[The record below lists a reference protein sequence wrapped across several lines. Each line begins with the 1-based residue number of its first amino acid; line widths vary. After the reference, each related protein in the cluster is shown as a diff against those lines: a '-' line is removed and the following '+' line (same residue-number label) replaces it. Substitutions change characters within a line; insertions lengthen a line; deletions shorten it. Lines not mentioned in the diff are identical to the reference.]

1 MQRCVTKANGEMA
14 YQLLYQQEAFV
25 TFTGYQMFTRFV
37 SFAMDECRN
46 ANVLTLR
53 QLYPEH
59 TVLTVNTA
67 EPVVEEL
74 VALDTVGVVAA
85 EDSHQPDLLAERSQR
100 FVSHNQKDDYVHRGK
115 AAVLQAMSLVLYSR
129 FVVRRKK
136 EQKVIDYFRY
146 FPFDSHYEMH
156 HAGFIQEIRIG
167 DNNVV
172 VPMQLRLPSEQEQ
185 LEKHYSTLLLLCN
198 AFDGCAS
205 SAQCAD
211 TKPCFSCH
219 DVTFDHKQKKI
230 FVVFRSRWRRVYARM
245 KMLAMKALQ
254 RSMSSLSVNVVQDV
268 VGMRWWFPK
277 VPFSLDEE
285 EMKENQQRHDGAVA
299 ASWWLMWFLG
309 QMMRKL
315 KESNQIEHVEDPFAG
330 ADLPRVHENSAIFA

>member
-1 MQRCVTKANGEMA
+1 MLLSLGTKC
-14 YQLLYQQEAFV
+14 LRDLS
-25 TFTGYQMFTRFV
+25 V
-37 SFAMDECRN
+37 SPWDECRN

-185 LEKHYSTLLLLCN
+185 PEKHYSTLLLLCN

-245 KMLAMKALQ
+245 KNVGNEGIAEIYEQLERQ
-254 RSMSSLSVNVVQDV
+254 RCAGCCWHEMVVSEGSFQFGRRRDERESATSRWGCCRILVVDV
-268 VGMRWWFPK
+268 V
-277 VPFSLDEE
+277 S
-285 EMKENQQRHDGAVA
+285 GANDA
-299 ASWWLMWFLG
+299 
-309 QMMRKL
+309 
-315 KESNQIEHVEDPFAG
+315 QIEGKAT
-330 ADLPRVHENSAIFA
+330 R